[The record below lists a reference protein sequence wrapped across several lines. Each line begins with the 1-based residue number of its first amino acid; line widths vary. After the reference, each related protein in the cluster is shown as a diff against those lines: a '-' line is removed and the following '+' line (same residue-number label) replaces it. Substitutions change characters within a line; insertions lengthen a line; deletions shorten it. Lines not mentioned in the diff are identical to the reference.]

1 MCANYQPPT
10 LADLHDYFGATLP
23 AGVELPEAYPG
34 SVAPIIRRA
43 DATTETPARRRVAD
57 LALFGLVPP
66 WADSGL
72 ARRTYNARTETVAT
86 KPSFRDAYRHGRFC
100 VAPAQVVYEP
110 NYESGTAMRFAIA
123 NADGAPLAIA
133 GIWEHR
139 SGPDGAPLLSFSMLT
154 INADEHPLMR
164 RFHKPGDEKRM
175 VVLLPPER
183 IDAWLDSGWQDAP
196 AFFVPYPADALCAQP
211 APKATRQ
218 GGKAP
223 GKTHEAAQQGFPG
236 M

>member
-10 LADLHDYFGATLP
+10 RADLEDYFGATLP
-23 AGVELPEAYPG
+23 AGVDLPEAYPG
-34 SVAPIIRRA
+34 SRAPIIRRA
-43 DATTETPARRRVAD
+43 GDATDTSARRRTAD
-57 LALFGLVPP
+57 LALFGLVPH
-66 WADSGL
+66 WADSAL
-72 ARRTYNARTETVAT
+72 ARRTYNARSETVAS

-100 VAPAQVVYEP
+100 VIPAQVIYEP
-110 NYESGTAMRFAIA
+110 NYESGNAVRFAIA
-123 NADGAPLAIA
+123 QADRSPMGIA

-139 SGPDGAPLLSFSMLT
+139 SGTDGESLLSFSMLT

-175 VVLLPPER
+175 VVMLPPDR
-183 IDAWLDSGWQDAP
+183 IDAWLDSGCQDAP
-196 AFFVPYPADALCAQP
+196 AFFLPYPAEALTAQA
-211 APKATRQ
+211 APKADRL

-223 GKTHEAAQQGFPG
+223 AKTREAAQQGFPG